1 MELLYEIEADD
12 NIQASLY
19 FLGEEIKLPFSS

>member
-1 MELLYEIEADD
+1 MELLYEMEAD

-19 FLGEEIKLPFSS
+19 FLGEEIKPPFSS